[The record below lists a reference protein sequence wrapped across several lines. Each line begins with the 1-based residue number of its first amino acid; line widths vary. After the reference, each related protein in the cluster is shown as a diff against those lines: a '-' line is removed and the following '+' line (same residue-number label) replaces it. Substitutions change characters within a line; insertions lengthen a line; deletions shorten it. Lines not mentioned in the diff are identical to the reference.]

1 MFEFSVKRIL
11 LLDSLYNK
19 ESSVGGIFKMAK
31 LIGLKIKF
39 QASASPDVVTNNLY
53 YAQSPGVVDYD
64 STHVD
69 VGNVKDEEGFVNV
82 NLGEHLSGLDGIYN
96 IGIAAVDDV
105 GNEADM
111 SKANDLPLDFQ
122 APEPVGTIIVL

>member
-1 MFEFSVKRIL
+1 
-11 LLDSLYNK
+11 
-19 ESSVGGIFKMAK
+19 MAK

-39 QASASPDVVTNNLY
+39 QASASPDVVSNNLY
-53 YAQSPGVVDYD
+53 YAQQPTQVDYD
-64 STHVD
+64 SPHVD
-69 VGNVKDEEGFVNV
+69 VGNVKDTEGFVNV
-82 NLGEHLSGLDGIYN
+82 DLGQYLSGLDGIYN
-96 IGIAAVDDV
+96 IGIAAIDDV